1 MPKKESGMWR
11 NKNAPMSKNYRRGGS
26 TYMGGGMTPEE
37 QSSIYRG
44 GPSQPTT
51 GMKKG
56 GTFGN
61 FKVPTLDGKPRRITR
76 KTPQE
81 SKVRKKPGMFG
92 GGMSALFPTGKN
104 MTKSER
110 LKYQKD
116 GIPLQTLGKPYEGK
130 VRKKPGMAAGGKLQQ
145 QQENQKKAHQGPKL
159 KTIGSKSTKAK
170 ATKVKFPKGVLL
182 NSPEGR
188 ALSKKKP
195 QERKVRKKPGMGS
208 GGMTINK
215 RTLAKMTPKQLKS
228 KTMTDYFGSKVSE
241 SRKGRKKGPGMA
253 GGGRAGFWKLYDK
266 LSSAWPAS
274 TGTKVTV
281 LRNSSSF

>member
-81 SKVRKKPGMFG
+81 SKVRKKPGMATG
-92 GGMSALFPTGKN
+92 GITN
-104 MTKSER
+104 
-110 LKYQKD
+110 
-116 GIPLQTLGKPYEGK
+116 
-130 VRKKPGMAAGGKLQQ
+130 
-145 QQENQKKAHQGPKL
+145 
-159 KTIGSKSTKAK
+159 
-170 ATKVKFPKGVLL
+170 
-182 NSPEGR
+182 
-188 ALSKKKP
+188 
-195 QERKVRKKPGMGS
+195 
-208 GGMTINK
+208 INK

-228 KTMTDYFGSKVSE
+228 KTMTDYFNSKVSE
-241 SRKGRKKGPGMA
+241 SRKGRKKGPG
-253 GGGRAGFWKLYDK
+253 R
-266 LSSAWPAS
+266 
-274 TGTKVTV
+274 
-281 LRNSSSF
+281 

>member
-11 NKNAPMSKNYRRGGS
+11 NKNAPMSKNYRKGGKS
-26 TYMGGGMTPEE
+26 YMGGGMTPEE

-81 SKVRKKPGMFG
+81 SKVRKKPGMFLG
-92 GGMSALFPTGKN
+92 GKSKLKKSTGKK

-110 LKYQKD
+110 QKFQKD
-116 GIPLQTLGKPYEGK
+116 GIPLRTLGKPYEG
-130 VRKKPGMAAGGKLQQ
+130 
-145 QQENQKKAHQGPKL
+145 
-159 KTIGSKSTKAK
+159 
-170 ATKVKFPKGVLL
+170 
-182 NSPEGR
+182 
-188 ALSKKKP
+188 
-195 QERKVRKKPGMGS
+195 KVRKKPGMGS

-228 KTMTDYFGSKVSE
+228 KTMTDYFSSKVSE
-241 SRKGRKKGPGMA
+241 ARKGRKRGPG
-253 GGGRAGFWKLYDK
+253 R
-266 LSSAWPAS
+266 
-274 TGTKVTV
+274 
-281 LRNSSSF
+281 